1 MKKTPSKPNA
11 EKGMP
16 AIHQKTVERLAH
28 GLKPVEKIA
37 TPLIQWFSWLVIAS
51 LVVSIILFFLPLRA
65 DLLLNLKYIPFDLM
79 MLFIFVAAALSALGA
94 IEASFPG
101 GEQTGKWKFRL
112 SSSLGV
118 GVSLLFFLFFPWKA
132 EHYLDHFTPLP
143 CFVVVFLLGS
153 VFWVGLVLLV
163 KGNAPL
169 NARKVGLWSGVSAFL
184 FGLGFIT
191 LHCDSQNLYHVC
203 FEHFLPVLAYSWLAG
218 WLGNRWI
225 SAWKRKPLPPP
236 L

>member
-118 GVSLLFFLFFPWKA
+118 GVSLLFFLFF
-132 EHYLDHFTPLP
+132 
-143 CFVVVFLLGS
+143 LGKRS
-153 VFWVGLVLLV
+153 ITWTISRRSLVLL
-163 KGNAPL
+163 
-169 NARKVGLWSGVSAFL
+169 WSSSSGRF
-184 FGLGFIT
+184 FGL
-191 LHCDSQNLYHVC
+191 DWY
-203 FEHFLPVLAYSWLAG
+203 YWLKVTR
-218 WLGNRWI
+218 L
-225 SAWKRKPLPPP
+225 
-236 L
+236 